1 MAAISF
7 YDSSSISTLFSSL
20 NSKNSSS
27 STSSFFGGTSDLL
40 GINYSDYATIK
51 SGSYFK
57 LMKAYYSI
65 DNTDSDSAVNS
76 IVNKTTSTAKD
87 SASKLSSIEDDA
99 DKVNA
104 AADELMA
111 KGSKSLF
118 EKKTVTDED
127 GNTTEQYDTDAIYKA
142 VKKFADSY
150 NELVKDASGA
160 NTSNISRA
168 ADNLI
173 NLTEANEKL
182 LNKIGITVDEDNKL
196 QIDEETF
203 KKADMATVKSLFN
216 TTGSYGYQASA
227 QASMIHYYAE
237 SEASKSNT
245 YGSTGNYTYNYSTG
259 EIYDTGI

>member
-1 MAAISF
+1 MATISS

-20 NSKNSSS
+20 NSKTSS
-27 STSSFFGGTSDLL
+27 STNSFFGSTTDLL

-51 SGSYFK
+51 SGSYYK
-57 LMKAYYSI
+57 LVKAYYSM
-65 DNTDSDSAVNS
+65 DSTDSDSSVSNAL
-76 IVNKTTSTAKD
+76 NKSTSTAKD
-87 SASKLSSIEDDA
+87 TAAKLSSIEDDA

-104 AADELMA
+104 AVDELMT
-111 KGSKSLF
+111 KGTKSLF
-118 EKKTVTDED
+118 EKKTVTDEK
-127 GNTTEQYDTDAIYKA
+127 GNTTEQYDTDAIYNA

-150 NELVKDASGA
+150 NELVKDASSA
-160 NTSNISRA
+160 KTSNISRA
-168 ADNLI
+168 ADSLI
-173 NLTEANEKL
+173 SLTKSNEKL
-182 LNKIGITVDEDNKL
+182 LNKIGITVDENNKL

-203 KKADMATVKSLFN
+203 KKADMSTVKSLFN

-245 YGSTGNYTYNYSTG
+245 YGSSGNYTYNYSTG

>member
-1 MAAISF
+1 MATISS

-20 NSKNSSS
+20 NSKSNS
-27 STSSFFGGTSDLL
+27 STSSFFGGTTDLL

-51 SGSYFK
+51 SGSYYK
-57 LMKAYYSI
+57 LMKAYYSL
-65 DNTDSDSAVNS
+65 DSTDSDSGINNV
-76 IVNKTTSTAKD
+76 VNKNTSTSKD
-87 SASKLSSIEDDA
+87 SAAKLSAIEDDA

-104 AADELMA
+104 AVDELMV

-118 EKKTVTDED
+118 EKKTVTDEK

-150 NELVKDASGA
+150 NELVEDASNA

-168 ADNLI
+168 AESLI
-173 NLTEANEKL
+173 RLTEANEKL
-182 LNKIGITVDEDNKL
+182 LNKIGIAVDEDNQLK
-196 QIDEETF
+196 IDKDAF
-203 KKADMATVKSLFN
+203 KKADMSTVKSLFN
-216 TTGSYGYQASA
+216 STGSYGYQASA

-237 SEASKSNT
+237 SEASRSNT
-245 YGSTGNYTYNYSTG
+245 YGSTGNYTYNYNTG

>member
-1 MAAISF
+1 MATISS

-20 NSKNSSS
+20 NSRNR
-27 STSSFFGGTSDLL
+27 TSSFLGGTNDLL

-51 SGSYFK
+51 SGSYYK

-65 DNTDSDSAVNS
+65 DNADGDNAVNN
-76 IVNKTTSTAKD
+76 IVNKNTSTAKD
-87 SASKLSSIEDDA
+87 SASKLSSIEDAA
-99 DKVNA
+99 DKVNT
-104 AADELMA
+104 AADELMV

-118 EKKTVTDED
+118 EKKTVTDES
-127 GNTTEQYDTDAIYKA
+127 GKTTEQYDTGAIYKA
-142 VKKFADSY
+142 VKKFANSY
-150 NELVKDASGA
+150 NELVEDASES

-168 ADNLI
+168 AKNLV
-173 NLTEANEKL
+173 NLTKANEKL
-182 LNKIGITVDEDNKL
+182 LSQVGITVDEDNRLK
-196 QIDEETF
+196 IDEETF
-203 KKADMATVKSLFN
+203 KKADMSKVKSLFN

-245 YGSTGNYTYNYSTG
+245 YGSTGKYTYNYSTG